1 MANYSCLS
9 YRAVLKEKTLLNS
22 FPSKPDLIT
31 PVQNCQSSDL
41 LYQQP
46 VGGGGGGTLVSTAT
60 QSTNCLS
67 SKHEEA
73 VALLTIP
80 GGAGVVPPCAEKC
93 SLGKASSN
101 AHLID
106 LIRYAP
112 LLKIIDNEI
121 QNNIH
126 LTSDI
131 KEKKKCKQEP
141 KWPVFFCNLQKKF
154 TQTM

>member
-46 VGGGGGGTLVSTAT
+46 VGGGGTLVSTAT

-73 VALLTIP
+73 VALLSIP
-80 GGAGVVPPCAEKC
+80 GGAGVVPSNAEKC

-101 AHLID
+101 AHLVD

-112 LLKIIDNEI
+112 LLKVIN
-121 QNNIH
+121 
-126 LTSDI
+126 
-131 KEKKKCKQEP
+131 K
-141 KWPVFFCNLQKKF
+141 
-154 TQTM
+154 